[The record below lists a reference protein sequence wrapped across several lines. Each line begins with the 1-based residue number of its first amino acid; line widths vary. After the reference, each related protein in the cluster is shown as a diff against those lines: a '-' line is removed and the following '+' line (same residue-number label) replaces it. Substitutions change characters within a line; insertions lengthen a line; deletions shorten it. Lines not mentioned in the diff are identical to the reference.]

1 MFGWVKNLR
10 LPLKVQLAPAVLITA
25 LIGVGVYTLQN
36 LQQNMADAE
45 ALVHG
50 PIQQAQLAA
59 ELDSTLWKAHAKLYR
74 LAALA
79 ANETDDK
86 KIKAGVND
94 AIAASAKIPAA
105 LQAIEAS
112 ADPSTVK
119 PALLSKLKTAV
130 AGYIKQ
136 SKSAIEMAD
145 GDPGSAMLFIRNAE
159 RHFGEIDQ
167 LTDEVSVLSGESR
180 DRAIARSN
188 LKLSEQQSVLLAL
201 LIAIAVLGVLVSF
214 LVGRD
219 ISRPVVAMARAMREL
234 ATGNFDVRLPGL
246 GRRDEV
252 GQMAKAVEEF
262 KVQAQAKAERDL
274 AEREQKNREAAQAR
288 RAELHHLADSFEA
301 AVGKIIETVGS
312 ASGELERS
320 AKLLANSSDATQKL
334 STMVTTASE
343 ETSGN
348 VQTVADATEQVA
360 ASVNEIGSQVQL
372 SAKITLEAVEQTE
385 NTDARIAKLADAA
398 NRIGDVTEIIAKIA
412 AQTNLLAL
420 NASIESARA
429 GEAGRGFAVVAQEV
443 KALAAQT
450 SQATGEISSQIAGIQ
465 AETQESVR
473 AIKEIG
479 DTIRRVSGIAE
490 KIADSIE
497 TQGAATRDIAVNV
510 QQAAVGTSQVAN
522 NIGDVSRGAT
532 EIGAASTQVL
542 TSAQLLSRENQ
553 RLSDEVNK
561 FLRTVRVA

>member
-1 MFGWVKNLR
+1 MFGWVKNIG
-10 LPLKVQLAPAVLITA
+10 LPWKVQMAPAVLIVA

-36 LQQNMADAE
+36 LKHNMADAE
-45 ALVHG
+45 ALING
-50 PIQQAQLAA
+50 PIQQAQLVA

-86 KIKAGVND
+86 KIKVGISD
-94 AIAASAKIPAA
+94 ATAASAKIPAS
-105 LQAIEAS
+105 LQAIEAA

-119 PALLSKLKTAV
+119 PALLAKLKTAV

-159 RHFGEIDQ
+159 RHFNEIDQ

-180 DRAIARSN
+180 DQAIARSN
-188 LKLSEQQSVLLAL
+188 LKLSQQQSVLLAL
-201 LIAIAVLGVLVSF
+201 LIVVAVLGVLVSF
-214 LVGRD
+214 VVGRD

-274 AEREQKNREAAQAR
+274 AEREQKSREAAQAR
-288 RAELHHLADSFEA
+288 RAELHQLADNFQA
-301 AVGKIIETVGS
+301 AVGKIIDTVGT
-312 ASGELERS
+312 ASSELEHS
-320 AKLLANSSDATQKL
+320 AKLLADSSDATQKL
-334 STMVTTASE
+334 STMVTSASE

-360 ASVNEIGSQVQL
+360 ASVNEIGTQVQL

-385 NTDARIAKLADAA
+385 RTDARIAKLADAA

-420 NASIESARA
+420 NATIESARA

-443 KALAAQT
+443 KALASQT
-450 SQATGEISSQIAGIQ
+450 SQATSEISSQIAGIQ

-479 DTIRRVSGIAE
+479 DTIRRVAGIAE
-490 KIADSIE
+490 RISGAIE
-497 TQGAATRDIAVNV
+497 TQGGATRDIAVNV
-510 QQAAVGTSQVAN
+510 QQAAIGTSQVAN

-553 RLSDEVNK
+553 RLSEEVNK
-561 FLRTVRVA
+561 FLHTVRVA

>member
-1 MFGWVKNLR
+1 MFGWVKNIG
-10 LPLKVQLAPAVLITA
+10 LPWKVQMAPAVLIVA
-25 LIGVGVYTLQN
+25 LIGVGIYTLQN
-36 LQQNMADAE
+36 LTRNMADAE
-45 ALVHG
+45 ALING
-50 PIQQAQLAA
+50 PIQQAQRVA

-86 KIKAGVND
+86 KIKAGISD
-94 AIAASAKIPAA
+94 ASAASAKIPAS
-105 LQAIEAS
+105 LQAIEAA
-112 ADPSTVK
+112 ADPGTVK
-119 PALLSKLKTAV
+119 PALLAKLKTAV

-159 RHFGEIDQ
+159 RHFNEIDQ
-167 LTDEVSVLSGESR
+167 LRDEVSVLSGESR
-180 DRAIARSN
+180 DQAIARSN
-188 LKLSEQQSVLLAL
+188 VKLSEQQSVLLIL
-201 LIAIAVLGVLVSF
+201 LIVVAVAGVLVSF
-214 LVGRD
+214 VVGRD

-262 KVQAQAKAERDL
+262 KVQAQAKAERDV
-274 AEREQKNREAAQAR
+274 AEREQKSREAAQAR
-288 RAELHHLADSFEA
+288 RAELHQLADNFQA
-301 AVGKIIETVGS
+301 AVGKIIDTVGT
-312 ASGELERS
+312 ASSELEHS

-334 STMVTTASE
+334 STMVTSASE

-360 ASVNEIGSQVQL
+360 ASVNEIGTQVQL

-385 NTDARIAKLADAA
+385 RTDARIAKLADAA

-420 NASIESARA
+420 NATIESARA

-479 DTIRRVSGIAE
+479 DTIRRVAGIAE
-490 KIADSIE
+490 RISGAIE
-497 TQGAATRDIAVNV
+497 TQGGATRDIAVNV
-510 QQAAVGTSQVAN
+510 QQAAIGTSQVAN

-553 RLSDEVNK
+553 RLSEEVNK
-561 FLRTVRVA
+561 FLHTVRVA

>member
-1 MFGWVKNLR
+1 MFGWVKNIG
-10 LPLKVQLAPAVLITA
+10 LPWKVQMAPAVLIVA

-36 LQQNMADAE
+36 LKHNMADAE
-45 ALVHG
+45 ALING
-50 PIQQAQLAA
+50 PIQQAQLVA

-86 KIKAGVND
+86 KIKVGISD
-94 AIAASAKIPAA
+94 ATAASAKIPAS
-105 LQAIEAS
+105 LQAIEAA

-119 PALLSKLKTAV
+119 PALLAKLKTAV

-159 RHFGEIDQ
+159 RHFNEIDQ

-180 DRAIARSN
+180 DQAIARSN
-188 LKLSEQQSVLLAL
+188 LKLSQQQSVLLAL
-201 LIAIAVLGVLVSF
+201 LIVVAVLGVLVSF
-214 LVGRD
+214 VVGRD

-274 AEREQKNREAAQAR
+274 AEREQKSREAAQAR
-288 RAELHHLADSFEA
+288 RAELHQLADNFQA
-301 AVGKIIETVGS
+301 AVGKIIDTVGT
-312 ASGELERS
+312 ASSELEHS

-334 STMVTTASE
+334 STMVTSASE

-360 ASVNEIGSQVQL
+360 ASVNEIGTQVQL

-385 NTDARIAKLADAA
+385 RTDARIAKLADAA

-420 NASIESARA
+420 NATIESARA

-443 KALAAQT
+443 KALASQT
-450 SQATGEISSQIAGIQ
+450 SQATSEISSQIAGIQ

-479 DTIRRVSGIAE
+479 DTIRRVAGIAE
-490 KIADSIE
+490 RISGAIE
-497 TQGAATRDIAVNV
+497 TQGGATRDIAVNV
-510 QQAAVGTSQVAN
+510 QQAAIGTSQVAN

-553 RLSDEVNK
+553 RLSEEVNK
-561 FLRTVRVA
+561 FLHTVRVA

>member
-1 MFGWVKNLR
+1 MFGWVKNIG
-10 LPLKVQLAPAVLITA
+10 LPWKVQLAPAVLIVA
-25 LIGVGVYTLQN
+25 LIGVGIYTLQN
-36 LQQNMADAE
+36 LTRNMADAE
-45 ALVHG
+45 ALIHG
-50 PIQQAQLAA
+50 PIHQAQLVA

-86 KIKAGVND
+86 KIKAGLSD
-94 AIAASAKIPAA
+94 ASAASAKIPAA
-105 LQAIEAS
+105 LQAIEA
-112 ADPSTVK
+112 AVDPGTVK
-119 PALLSKLKTAV
+119 PALLAKLKTAV

-136 SKSAIEMAD
+136 SKNAMEMAD

-159 RHFGEIDQ
+159 RHFMEIDQ
-167 LTDEVSVLSGESR
+167 LTDEISLLSGESR
-180 DRAIARSN
+180 DQAIALSN
-188 LKLSEQQSVLLAL
+188 LKLSQQQSVLLIL
-201 LIAIAVLGVLVSF
+201 LIAVAVVGVLVSF

-234 ATGNFDVRLPGL
+234 AAGNFDVRLPGL

-262 KVQAQAKAERDL
+262 KVQAQAKAERDV
-274 AEREQKNREAAQAR
+274 AEREQKSREAAQAR
-288 RAELHHLADSFEA
+288 RAELHQLADNFQA

-312 ASGELERS
+312 ASSELEES

-334 STMVTTASE
+334 STMVTSASE

-360 ASVNEIGSQVQL
+360 ASVNEIGTQVQL

-385 NTDARIAKLADAA
+385 KTDARIAKLADAA

-420 NASIESARA
+420 NATIESARA

-443 KALAAQT
+443 KLLAAQT
-450 SQATGEISSQIAGIQ
+450 SQATSEISSQIAGIQ

-479 DTIRRVSGIAE
+479 DTIRRVAGIAE
-490 KIADSIE
+490 RISGAIE
-497 TQGAATRDIAVNV
+497 TQGGATRDIAVNV
-510 QQAAVGTSQVAN
+510 QQAAIGTSQVAN

-553 RLSDEVNK
+553 RLSEEVNK
-561 FLRTVRVA
+561 FLHTVRVA

>member
-1 MFGWVKNLR
+1 MFGWVKNLK
-10 LPLKVQLAPAVLITA
+10 LPWKVQFAPTVLIGA
-25 LIGVGVYTLQN
+25 LVGVGVYTLYN
-36 LQQNMADAE
+36 LRTNMADAE
-45 ALVHG
+45 ALING
-50 PIQQAQLAA
+50 PIRQTQLVA

-74 LAALA
+74 LAAMA

-86 KIKAGVND
+86 KIKAGMND
-94 AIAASAKIPAA
+94 ATAASAKIPVA
-105 LQAIEAS
+105 LQVIEAA

-119 PALLSKLKTAV
+119 PALLAKLKAGV
-130 AGYIKQ
+130 AGYMKQ

-159 RHFGEIDQ
+159 RHFGEIDK
-167 LTDEVSVLSGESR
+167 LTDEVLLISGEAR
-180 DRAIARSN
+180 DQAIARSN
-188 LKLSEQQSVLLAL
+188 VKLSEQQSVLLVL
-201 LIAIAVLGVLVSF
+201 LIVVAMMGVLVSF
-214 LVGRD
+214 VVGRD
-219 ISRPVVAMARAMREL
+219 ISRPVVAMSRAMREL
-234 ATGNFDVRLPGL
+234 AAGNFDVRLPGL

-262 KVQAQAKAERDL
+262 KVQAQAKAERDV
-274 AEREQKNREAAQAR
+274 AEREQKSREAAQAR
-288 RAELHHLADSFEA
+288 RAELHQLADSFQA

-312 ASGELERS
+312 ASRELEES

-334 STMVTTASE
+334 STMVTSASE

-360 ASVNEIGSQVQL
+360 ASVNEIGTQVQL

-385 NTDARIAKLADAA
+385 KTDARIGKLADAA

-420 NASIESARA
+420 NATIESARA

-450 SQATGEISSQIAGIQ
+450 SQATDEISSQIAGIQ

-479 DTIRRVSGIAE
+479 DTIRRVAGIAE
-490 KIADSIE
+490 RISGAIE
-497 TQGAATRDIAVNV
+497 TQGGATRDIAVNV
-510 QQAAVGTSQVAN
+510 QQAAIGTSQVAN

-561 FLRTVRVA
+561 FLHTVRVA

>member
-1 MFGWVKNLR
+1 MFGWVKNIG
-10 LPLKVQLAPAVLITA
+10 LPWKVQMAPAVLIVA

-36 LQQNMADAE
+36 LKHNMADAE
-45 ALVHG
+45 ALING
-50 PIQQAQLAA
+50 PIQQAQLVA

-86 KIKAGVND
+86 KIKVGISD
-94 AIAASAKIPAA
+94 ATAASAKIPAS
-105 LQAIEAS
+105 LQAIEAA

-119 PALLSKLKTAV
+119 PALLAKLKTAV

-159 RHFGEIDQ
+159 RHFNEIDQ

-180 DRAIARSN
+180 DQAIARSN

-201 LIAIAVLGVLVSF
+201 LIVVAVLGVLVSF
-214 LVGRD
+214 VVGRD

-262 KVQAQAKAERDL
+262 KVQAQAKAERDV
-274 AEREQKNREAAQAR
+274 AEREQKSREAAQAR
-288 RAELHHLADSFEA
+288 RAELHQLADNFQA
-301 AVGKIIETVGS
+301 AVGKIIDTVGT
-312 ASGELERS
+312 ASSELEHS
-320 AKLLANSSDATQKL
+320 AKLLADSSDATQKL
-334 STMVTTASE
+334 STMVTSASE

-360 ASVNEIGSQVQL
+360 ASVNEIGTQVQL

-385 NTDARIAKLADAA
+385 RTDARIAKLADAA

-420 NASIESARA
+420 NATIESARA

-443 KALAAQT
+443 KALASQT
-450 SQATGEISSQIAGIQ
+450 SQATSEISSQIAGIQ

-479 DTIRRVSGIAE
+479 DTIRRVAGIAE
-490 KIADSIE
+490 RISGAIE
-497 TQGAATRDIAVNV
+497 TQGGATRDIAVNV
-510 QQAAVGTSQVAN
+510 QQAAIGTSQVAN

-553 RLSDEVNK
+553 RLSEEVNK
-561 FLRTVRVA
+561 FLHTVRVA

>member
-1 MFGWVKNLR
+1 MFGWVKNIG
-10 LPLKVQLAPAVLITA
+10 LPWKVQMAPAVLIVA

-36 LQQNMADAE
+36 LKHNMADAE
-45 ALVHG
+45 ALING
-50 PIQQAQLAA
+50 PIQQAQLVA

-86 KIKAGVND
+86 KIKAGMSD
-94 AIAASAKIPAA
+94 ATAASAKIPAA
-105 LQAIEAS
+105 LQAIEAA
-112 ADPSTVK
+112 ADPGTVK
-119 PALLSKLKTAV
+119 PALLAKLKTAV

-159 RHFGEIDQ
+159 RHFNEIDQ

-180 DRAIARSN
+180 DQAIARSN
-188 LKLSEQQSVLLAL
+188 IKLSEQQSVLLAL
-201 LIAIAVLGVLVSF
+201 LIVVAVLGVLVSF
-214 LVGRD
+214 VVGRD

-262 KVQAQAKAERDL
+262 KVQAQAKAERDV
-274 AEREQKNREAAQAR
+274 AEREQKSREAAQAR
-288 RAELHHLADSFEA
+288 RAELHQLADNFQA

-312 ASGELERS
+312 ASSELEHS

-334 STMVTTASE
+334 STMVTSASE

-360 ASVNEIGSQVQL
+360 ASVNEIGTQVQL

-385 NTDARIAKLADAA
+385 KTDARIAKLADAA

-420 NASIESARA
+420 NATIESARA

-443 KALAAQT
+443 KALASQT
-450 SQATGEISSQIAGIQ
+450 SQATSEISSQIAGIQ

-479 DTIRRVSGIAE
+479 DTIRRVAGIAE
-490 KIADSIE
+490 RISGAIE
-497 TQGAATRDIAVNV
+497 TQGGATRDIAVNV
-510 QQAAVGTSQVAN
+510 QQAAIGTSQVAN

-553 RLSDEVNK
+553 RLSEEVNK
-561 FLRTVRVA
+561 FLHTVRVA

>member
-1 MFGWVKNLR
+1 MFGWVKNIG
-10 LPLKVQLAPAVLITA
+10 LPWKVQLAPAVLIVA
-25 LIGVGVYTLQN
+25 LIGVGIYTLQN
-36 LQQNMADAE
+36 LTRNMADAE
-45 ALVHG
+45 ALIHG
-50 PIQQAQLAA
+50 PIHQAQLVA

-86 KIKAGVND
+86 KIKAGLSD
-94 AIAASAKIPAA
+94 ASAASAKIPAA
-105 LQAIEAS
+105 LQAIEA
-112 ADPSTVK
+112 AVDPGTVK
-119 PALLSKLKTAV
+119 PALLAKLKTAV

-136 SKSAIEMAD
+136 SKSAMEMAD

-159 RHFGEIDQ
+159 RHFMEIDQ
-167 LTDEVSVLSGESR
+167 LTDEISLLSGESR
-180 DRAIARSN
+180 DQAIALSN
-188 LKLSEQQSVLLAL
+188 LKLSQQQSVLLIL
-201 LIAIAVLGVLVSF
+201 LIAVAVVGVLVSF

-234 ATGNFDVRLPGL
+234 AAGNFDVRLPGL

-262 KVQAQAKAERDL
+262 KVQAQAKAERDV
-274 AEREQKNREAAQAR
+274 AEREQKSREAAQAR
-288 RAELHHLADSFEA
+288 RAELHQLADNFQA

-312 ASGELERS
+312 ASSELEES

-334 STMVTTASE
+334 STMVTSASE

-360 ASVNEIGSQVQL
+360 ASVNEIGTQVQL

-385 NTDARIAKLADAA
+385 KTDARIAKLADAA

-420 NASIESARA
+420 NATIESARA

-443 KALAAQT
+443 KLLAAQT
-450 SQATGEISSQIAGIQ
+450 SQATSEISSQIAGIQ

-479 DTIRRVSGIAE
+479 DTIRRVAGIAE
-490 KIADSIE
+490 RISGAIE
-497 TQGAATRDIAVNV
+497 TQGGATRDIAVNV
-510 QQAAVGTSQVAN
+510 QQAAIGTSQVAN

-553 RLSDEVNK
+553 RLSEEVNK
-561 FLRTVRVA
+561 FLHTVRVA